1 MNTEDEFCA
10 NPELEDKNNVHNGEV
25 HVLYSNGRM
34 FKTAEDENYFEYLK
48 EIAVLTRRSS
58 QEVEEIILTGQRKK
72 IKSSSTLKLLVQLEA
87 KLKELSLD
95 VFIEQEKP
103 EKKKKNKQKH

>member
-1 MNTEDEFCA
+1 M
-10 NPELEDKNNVHNGEV
+10 
-25 HVLYSNGRM
+25 
-34 FKTAEDENYFEYLK
+34 NYFEYLK

-103 EKKKKNKQKH
+103 EKKKKHKQKH